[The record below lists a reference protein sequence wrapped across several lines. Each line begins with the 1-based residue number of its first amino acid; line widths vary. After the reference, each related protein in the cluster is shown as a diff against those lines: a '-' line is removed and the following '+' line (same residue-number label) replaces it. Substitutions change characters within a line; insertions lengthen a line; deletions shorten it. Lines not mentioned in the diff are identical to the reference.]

1 MSITVNLRYTGTD
14 GSARKFAEEMI
25 SSGTVELIRNE
36 PGNLRY
42 EYYLSVDDPET
53 VLLIDSWADQKAI
66 DVHHDSKMMDTIL
79 ELRKKYDL
87 RVSAER
93 YISEDAINEIL
104 MSRIGSYSESDPT
117 SKAKADELKALQKEL
132 AKTDDDVIL
141 RRGKE

>member
-1 MSITVNLRYTGTD
+1 
-14 GSARKFAEEMI
+14 MI
-25 SSGTVELIRNE
+25 S
-36 PGNLRY
+36 
-42 EYYLSVDDPET
+42 
-53 VLLIDSWADQKAI
+53 QKGP
-66 DVHHDSKMMDTIL
+66 KM
-79 ELRKKYDL
+79 K
-87 RVSAER
+87 R